1 MIKHIL
7 SFAEDGE
14 GDRDMILVW
23 EGISVTGFS
32 LKVGLPGVPEIGEPL
47 GEKRVIS
54 HKSTQMWVFLELS
67 DSLQFK
73 PGGSCFPSLI
83 SWTSGLS
90 VCLTDSYLQKFFFL

>member
-47 GEKRVIS
+47 GEK
-54 HKSTQMWVFLELS
+54 
-67 DSLQFK
+67 
-73 PGGSCFPSLI
+73 
-83 SWTSGLS
+83 
-90 VCLTDSYLQKFFFL
+90 SYLTQVNPDVSVFWSSVTVYSLSQEVPVFPH